1 MKTLAWTA
9 LLFCGQLYAQAPER
23 IVVLDAATAD
33 TLQALGVANSII
45 ALPKA
50 QMPAYLAPVSREQ
63 VVDTGGLDKLAY
75 GQLRQLKPDAIY
87 APNLNAKTKS
97 ALQQIAPTQVLAFHP
112 QQYWQDLERNTL
124 AVAVPHGKQSSAQ
137 QSLTLL
143 QQQISN
149 VRQQTKQDSRSVV
162 VLEHNQGHYR
172 WEAQAA
178 YQGLLYGVLQIKRP
192 VNLPT
197 QPTEVTQA
205 QLQQWQADALWVIDI
220 SGAKHQQSVD
230 VSVLEEAARGTPA
243 LANERIKM
251 LNPSHWTQT
260 AVGLQGVQLQ
270 VDDVA
275 RMW

>member
-1 MKTLAWTA
+1 M
-9 LLFCGQLYAQAPER
+9 
-23 IVVLDAATAD
+23 
-33 TLQALGVANSII
+33 
-45 ALPKA
+45 
-50 QMPAYLAPVSREQ
+50 
-63 VVDTGGLDKLAY
+63 
-75 GQLRQLKPDAIY
+75 
-87 APNLNAKTKS
+87 
-97 ALQQIAPTQVLAFHP
+97 
-112 QQYWQDLERNTL
+112 
-124 AVAVPHGKQSSAQ
+124 
-137 QSLTLL
+137 
-143 QQQISN
+143 
-149 VRQQTKQDSRSVV
+149 V

-197 QPTEVTQA
+197 QSTEVTQA